1 MSLKPRYKRRIF
13 WSILSILALI
23 GISIVVVPPMI
34 TLNNLKPK
42 IEQAL
47 TEKIGIPAKIQGDIN
62 FSLLGKATIVAHD
75 IEIPKGIIDSAMFS
89 IPFYSIFNLDNAKLS
104 GDISLYGANISIE
117 KLTPQSLDFHLKINN
132 SDINFLGKNYELISG
147 VISDGQFSGTIR
159 TNNHKYEIDL
169 IGNDFYIR
177 NQNDKLQAEGIL
189 FPDGST
195 SGKLSIETDNINKLF
210 GFNTP
215 RINRTVSLTANF
227 EWDGGK
233 GIKFTDIESKNFS
246 GNIEI
251 LPSGKKEIQLYAT
264 NIDFDFS
271 FLLDPSRI
279 YYETDFNIDFYG
291 KLKFANRTFSHLKV
305 VAKGTKNKIN
315 ITKVIADDITFTG
328 GYIDETGAHSIII
341 NFPYQGSNFMCFF
354 SGTPDNWKCSS
365 FTYENMT
372 GSLSVS
378 KDGFNIFIQSDKPMP
393 SQDSLKAL
401 VSRFGDNGTVNFQF
415 SDIGGTFYIKP
426 ESKSASYTF
435 AKNKSLKWLGTNF
448 NFLPKFMYDQIG
460 NFEWE
465 KGALKFIPNAGNWS
479 LYLSENYFY
488 LNGTNIKDLIPT
500 LDLQSINDSSYIIS
514 GSYNKDTIS
523 SLNIKVDGHDF
534 SGSLSGKNLTLKT
547 SVLNIDSFIN
557 QQYLDNYEELE
568 FTTQNPILLIFD
580 LPINISLSAD
590 TVIYSGSEYN
600 NFAYSL
606 KNNKQTFSI
615 TDNDKGSL
623 LATITKDKNKY
634 EIFIQSNKFVIN
646 DYLLSKDMPLNIK
659 DTIITAEIQLN
670 TYGNIAHDISYNLS
684 GDFDLSFD
692 GGVLEGIGID
702 DFYGYAENI
711 TTFNSEYVLSA
722 MLESGSTAIK
732 KMRIIGKYQDGNF
745 ETTRPFNLSMRHSEA
760 TGNVEIKDKQ
770 MYVDM
775 TLILRGTSPE
785 PSPIELEIY
794 PNNVR
799 KYSLS
804 DIMMKF
810 DTSYMR
816 DFVKTHNKF

>member
-1 MSLKPRYKRRIF
+1 MALKPRYKRRIF
-13 WSILSILALI
+13 WSVLSIIALI
-23 GISIVVVPPMI
+23 GIAIVVVPPMI
-34 TLNNLKPK
+34 TLNSLKPK

-47 TEKIGIPAKIQGDIN
+47 TDKIGVQAKILGDIN

-75 IEIPKGIIDSAMFS
+75 IEIPRGIIDSAMFS
-89 IPFYSIFNLDNAKLS
+89 IPFYSIFNLENATLN
-104 GDISLYGANISIE
+104 GDISLYGANISID
-117 KLTPQSLDFHLKINN
+117 KLTAQTLDFNLKMNN
-132 SDINFLGKNYELISG
+132 SVVNFLGHNYDVING
-147 VISDGQFSGTIR
+147 VISNGQFKGLIR
-159 TNNHKYEIDL
+159 TDNHKYELDL
-169 IGNDFYIR
+169 IGDDFYIR
-177 NQNDKLQAEGIL
+177 NQNDKLQAEGKL

-195 SGKLSIETDNINKLF
+195 AGNLSIETNNINRLF
-210 GFNTP
+210 SFNTP
-215 RINRTVSLTANF
+215 RIDKTISLTTKF

-251 LPSGKKEIQLYAT
+251 FPNGKKNIQLYAT
-264 NIDFDFS
+264 DIDFDFS

-279 YYETDFNIDFYG
+279 YYETNFNIDFYG
-291 KLKFANRTFSHLKV
+291 KLKFVNKTFSHLKI
-305 VAKGTKNKIN
+305 VAQGTKNKIN

-354 SGTPDNWKCSS
+354 SGTPNDWKCST

-378 KDGFNIFIQSDKPMP
+378 SEGFNIFIQSDKPMP

-401 VSRFGDNGTVNFQF
+401 VSRFGDTGTVNFQF

-435 AKNKSLKWLGTNF
+435 AKNKNLKWLGTKF
-448 NFLPKFMYDQIG
+448 NFLPKFMYEEIG
-460 NFEWE
+460 DFEWE
-465 KGALKFIPNAGNWS
+465 KDALKFTPTTGKWS
-479 LYLSENYFY
+479 LYLSDNYFY
-488 LNGTNIKDLIPT
+488 INGTNIKDLIPT
-500 LDLQSINDSSYIIS
+500 IDLQSINDNSYIIS

-523 SLNIKVDGHDF
+523 SLNVKIGGHDF
-534 SGSLSGKNLTLKT
+534 SGSISGKNLTLKT
-547 SVLNIDSFIN
+547 KILNIDSFIN
-557 QQYLDNYEELE
+557 QNYLDNYGELE

-580 LPINISLSAD
+580 LPILISLSAD

-600 NFAYSL
+600 NFVYSL

-623 LATITKDKNKY
+623 LATITKNKNQY

-646 DYLLSKDMPLNIK
+646 DYLLSPDMPLNIK
-659 DTIITAEIQLN
+659 DTVITAEMHLK
-670 TYGNIAHDISYNLS
+670 TYGNIAHDIAYNLS

-692 GGVLEGIGID
+692 GGVLEGLGID

-722 MLESGSTAIK
+722 ILESGLTEIK
-732 KMRIIGKYQDGNF
+732 KMRIIGKYQDGDF
-745 ETTRPFNLSMRHSEA
+745 ETTTPFSLSMRHSEA
-760 TGNVEIKDKQ
+760 TGNIQIKDKQ

-794 PNNVR
+794 PNNSR
-799 KYSLS
+799 NYSLS
-804 DIMMKF
+804 EIMMKF
-810 DTSYMR
+810 DASYMR
-816 DFVKTHNKF
+816 DFVKTHDKF